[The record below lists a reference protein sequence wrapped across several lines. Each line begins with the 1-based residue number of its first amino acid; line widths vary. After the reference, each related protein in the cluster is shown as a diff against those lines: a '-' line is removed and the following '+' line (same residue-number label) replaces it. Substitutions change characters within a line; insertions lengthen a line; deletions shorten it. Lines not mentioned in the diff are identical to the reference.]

1 MTIEDLHSPAS
12 GAPGKQAGC
21 PFNHT
26 DYTADGPMGSHYDL
40 LNADREASR
49 FQFNDTTDRGF
60 WMLTRYDDV
69 LEGFQRAEDFTTN
82 VTSALNPS
90 RTVDLLPQHLHGAPH
105 IAMRRVINP
114 YFAPAA
120 VRRLEEAATKR
131 CIELI
136 EELAPKGG
144 CDFVSEFAIRYPTD
158 MFLHLLG
165 LPLEDGE
172 FFLPWVDKV
181 FDGFF
186 GGSKEEAK
194 AAGDQI
200 MDYFDKAVA
209 DRRKNPKDPKEDL
222 VSRLIEATI
231 DDQPIPH
238 EDILTVCM
246 TLMLAGLDTT
256 RSALGYIFTHLA
268 EHDDHRQELVEDPSL
283 IPASLEEFIRLYPLV
298 IQGGREVAQD
308 TEFDDLEMSKGDVVW
323 LGIGSANR
331 DPRKFPDPDEYIL
344 GRTGVNQHLGFGA
357 GAHRC
362 LGMHLARLEL
372 QVVLREWHARIP
384 NYRVA
389 PDSELTERGGQLSL
403 LSLPL
408 QWDV

>member
-1 MTIEDLHSPAS
+1 MKTSDNRRFAFS
-12 GAPGKQAGC
+12 GFRCSRQAGRL

-165 LPLEDGE
+165 PCPRTASSSFPGSTKFLTASSVVARRRRRRRVTRSWTTSTRPL
-172 FFLPWVDKV
+172 
-181 FDGFF
+181 
-186 GGSKEEAK
+186 
-194 AAGDQI
+194 QI
-200 MDYFDKAVA
+200 VGRIRRT
-209 DRRKNPKDPKEDL
+209 RRKTWSVD
-222 VSRLIEATI
+222 
-231 DDQPIPH
+231 
-238 EDILTVCM
+238 
-246 TLMLAGLDTT
+246 
-256 RSALGYIFTHLA
+256 
-268 EHDDHRQELVEDPSL
+268 
-283 IPASLEEFIRLYPLV
+283 
-298 IQGGREVAQD
+298 
-308 TEFDDLEMSKGDVVW
+308 
-323 LGIGSANR
+323 
-331 DPRKFPDPDEYIL
+331 
-344 GRTGVNQHLGFGA
+344 
-357 GAHRC
+357 
-362 LGMHLARLEL
+362 
-372 QVVLREWHARIP
+372 
-384 NYRVA
+384 
-389 PDSELTERGGQLSL
+389 
-403 LSLPL
+403 
-408 QWDV
+408 